1 MPKKKTLLQRFSKKV
16 VTKKNPKPTKNKV
29 VKRVAK
35 QPIKRP
41 IVKKTI
47 KRVPTKKNITRKVT
61 KQVPTRN
68 TLAEQTP
75 TKEKNSF
82 LTFYSTKDIP
92 VSNKIIDQV
101 IGQDSAVNVV
111 RKAALQRRHVLLI
124 GEPGTGKSLLGLAL
138 AELLPKEKLVDILSF
153 KNPNDE
159 NKPLIRTLPAKQGRA
174 VVAKA
179 KTESESAFKGQNF
192 IFLFFAII
200 AVVAPWL
207 VRNYYAKTDGVL
219 AANILFAATFLGGI
233 AFLVALVFMMNMG
246 KRMGSKVSPP
256 RLIVDNYDN
265 KTAPFIDATGSHAG
279 ALLGDVLHDPFQSG
293 GLGTPAHER
302 VVAGMIHKAHM
313 GVLFIDEIATLS
325 SASQQELLT
334 AVQEG
339 KFSITGQSE
348 RSAGAMV
355 RTEPVPCKF
364 LLIAA
369 GNFDG
374 LKELHPALRSRIRGY
389 GYEIYM
395 KDIMKDT
402 PENRYK
408 LAQFVAQEVRKDG
421 KIPHFSKPA
430 VDYIINEA
438 KRRASRKGHLTLR
451 LRELGGLVRSA
462 GDLAKEDKSPLV
474 EVRHLQSA
482 KKLSRGLEQQV
493 ADRYIENK
501 KDYDVIVTKGRQIGR
516 VNGLAVMGDPSSL
529 SGIILPIEAVVIKGG
544 KTSKIIATGKLGE
557 IAKEAVTNVSA
568 IIEYYFGKI
577 GKNIKENYSVY
588 VQFLQ
593 TYEGVEGDSASLAVA
608 TAIVSAFK
616 KIPIK
621 QNYAITGSVT
631 VRGKSLPVGGVSA
644 KVDAAIEAGIKNV
657 IVPRSNLQDIAIEPE
672 KLKRIKIIPVDT
684 LVDVLE
690 EILDWN
696 GNRAVLT
703 GIKKIIQQEKKHER
717 N

>member
-1 MPKKKTLLQRFSKKV
+1 MPKKKITQKKALSKRATKQSSRRLTTKSSKVPLKKKV
-16 VTKKNPKPTKNKV
+16 SGRKKSSQTIS
-29 VKRVAK
+29 RASL
-35 QPIKRP
+35 QPMTSK
-41 IVKKTI
+41 
-47 KRVPTKKNITRKVT
+47 
-61 KQVPTRN
+61 
-68 TLAEQTP
+68 
-75 TKEKNSF
+75 SF
-82 LTFYSTKDIP
+82 SSFYSTKDIP
-92 VSNKIIDQV
+92 VSSRIIDQV
-101 IGQDSAVNVV
+101 IGQDHAVTVMK
-111 RKAALQRRHVLLI
+111 KAALQRRHVLLI

-159 NKPLIRTLPAKQGRA
+159 NKPLIRTLSAKQGRE

-179 KTESESAFKGQNF
+179 KAESESAFKGQNLM
-192 IFLFFAII
+192 FLFFALI
-200 AVVAPWL
+200 AVVSPWL
-207 VRNYYAKTDGVL
+207 IRNHYMKTDGVL

-233 AFLVALVFMMNMG
+233 AFLVAIVLMMNMG
-246 KRMGSKVSPP
+246 KRSGSKISPP
-256 RLIVDNYDN
+256 KLVVDNFDN
-265 KTAPFIDATGSHAG
+265 KSAPFYDATGAHAG

-302 VVAGMIHKAHM
+302 VVGGMIHKAHM
-313 GVLFIDEIATLS
+313 GVLFIDEIATLHPT
-325 SASQQELLT
+325 SQQELLT
-334 AVQEG
+334 AIQEG
-339 KFSITGQSE
+339 KFAITGQSE

-374 LKELHPALRSRIRGY
+374 LRDLHPALRSRIRGY

-430 VDYIINEA
+430 VDYIVEEA

-462 GDLAKEDKSPLV
+462 GDLAQEDKSSLV
-474 EVRHLQSA
+474 NVKHIQAA
-482 KKLSRGLEQQV
+482 KQLARGLEQQV

-501 KDYDVIVTKGRQIGR
+501 KDYDVIITEGRRVGR

-529 SGIILPIEAVVIKGG
+529 SGIILPIESVVTKGG
-544 KTSKIIATGKLGE
+544 KTSKIVATGKLGE
-557 IAKEAVTNVSA
+557 IAKEAITNVSA
-568 IIEYYFGKI
+568 IVKYYFGKD
-577 GKNIKENYSVY
+577 IKENYDVF

-608 TAIVSAFK
+608 TAIISAFK

-621 QNYAITGSVT
+621 QNYAITGSVS
-631 VRGKSLPVGGVSA
+631 VRGRTLPVGGVSA
-644 KVDAAIEAGIKNV
+644 KVAAAIDAGIPNV
-657 IVPRSNLQDIAIEPE
+657 IVPRSNIQDIVVEAD
-672 KLKRIKIIPVDT
+672 KLKKITLIPVDT

-696 GNRAVLT
+696 GNRSVLT
-703 GIKKIIQQEKKHER
+703 SIKKIAAQEKKYEK
-717 N
+717 

>member
-1 MPKKKTLLQRFSKKV
+1 MPRKQTTPKKAKAKKTTKKTVQNVVKKSIRKASKKIAPV
-16 VTKKNPKPTKNKV
+16 VTSKDF
-29 VKRVAK
+29 
-35 QPIKRP
+35 
-41 IVKKTI
+41 
-47 KRVPTKKNITRKVT
+47 
-61 KQVPTRN
+61 
-68 TLAEQTP
+68 
-75 TKEKNSF
+75 SS
-82 LTFYSTKDIP
+82 FYSTKDIP
-92 VSNKIIDQV
+92 ISNKLIDQV
-101 IGQDSAVNVV
+101 IGQDHAVTVM

-138 AELLPKEKLVDILSF
+138 AELLPKEKLMDILSF

-159 NKPLIRTLPAKQGRA
+159 NKPIIRTLPAKQGRE
-174 VVAKA
+174 VIAKA
-179 KTESESAFKGQNF
+179 KAESNSAFKGQNM
-192 IFLFFAII
+192 IFLLFAIL
-200 AVVAPWL
+200 AVVSPWI
-207 VRNYYAKTDGVL
+207 VRSHYIKTDGVL

-233 AFLVALVFMMNMG
+233 AFLVAIVFMMNLG
-246 KRMGSKVSPP
+246 KRSGSKIAPP
-256 RLIVDNYDN
+256 RLIVDNYEN
-265 KTAPFIDATGSHAG
+265 KSAPFFDATGAHAG

-313 GVLFIDEIATLS
+313 GVLFIDEIATLHPI
-325 SASQQELLT
+325 SQQELLT

-364 LLIAA
+364 ILIAA

-374 LKELHPALRSRIRGY
+374 LRKLHPALRSRIRGY

-395 KDIMKDT
+395 KDIMPDT
-402 PENRYK
+402 LENRYK

-430 VDYIINEA
+430 IDYIVDEA

-462 GDLAKEDKSPLV
+462 GDLAQEEKAPLV

-482 KKLSRGLEQQV
+482 KKLARGLEQQV

-501 KDYDVIVTKGRQIGR
+501 KDYDVIITEGRRVGR

-529 SGIILPIEAVVIKGG
+529 SGIILPIESVVTRGG
-544 KTSKIIATGKLGE
+544 KTSKIVATGKLGE
-557 IAKEAVTNVSA
+557 IAKEAIVNVSA
-568 IIEYYFGKI
+568 IVKHYFGKDL
-577 GKNIKENYSVY
+577 KENYDVF

-608 TAIVSAFK
+608 TAIISAFK

-621 QNYAITGSVT
+621 QNYAITGSVS
-631 VRGKSLPVGGVSA
+631 VRGRTLPVGGVTA

-657 IVPRSNLQDIAIEPE
+657 IVPRSNLQDIVIEPD
-672 KLKRIKIIPVDT
+672 KLKQVRIIPVDT

-696 GNRAVLT
+696 GNRSVLVS
-703 GIKKIIQQEKKHER
+703 IKKLAKEEQKYER
-717 N
+717 